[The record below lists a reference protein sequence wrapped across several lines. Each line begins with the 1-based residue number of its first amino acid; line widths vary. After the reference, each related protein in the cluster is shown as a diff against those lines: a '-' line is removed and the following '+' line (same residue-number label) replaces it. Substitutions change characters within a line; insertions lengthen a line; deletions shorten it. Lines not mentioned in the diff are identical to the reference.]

1 MTNTNNIHGDKKM
14 SRIPTFTECF
24 EAICEIPSRAMCIS
38 GECVNNL
45 PFIPLHEFAA
55 MGFNFELEREQLNFE
70 LDLQAEQNA
79 WYDELEAANRAS
91 DMMELGL
98 TM

>member
-1 MTNTNNIHGDKKM
+1 M
-14 SRIPTFTECF
+14 SRIPTFADCF
-24 EAICEIPSRAMCIS
+24 ENICEIPSRAF
-38 GECVNNL
+38 CVSDENG
-45 PFIPLHEFAA
+45 FVSASDFRA
-55 MGFNFELEREQLNFE
+55 MAINFEIEREQLNFE

>member
-1 MTNTNNIHGDKKM
+1 MTQTNNTNGDNTMLANFAAQFENIVG
-14 SRIPTFTECF
+14 IE
-24 EAICEIPSRAMCIS
+24 SRAFCVTDES
-38 GECVNNL
+38 GFVSASD
-45 PFIPLHEFAA
+45 FHA
-55 MGFNFELEREQLNFE
+55 MAINFEMEREMLNFE

-79 WYDELEAANRAS
+79 WYDELEAANHAS